1 MARTER
7 TDIHQSVTDRIIREL
22 EAGTVPWVCPWSRA
36 KCGIA
41 LPRNAATDRA
51 YSGINILML
60 WGSVEMQGF
69 STQKWLTFRQAHAQG
84 GNVRK
89 GEKGT
94 TVFYADRF
102 TPKSEAGSD
111 EPRQIPFLKR
121 FTVFNLDQC
130 ENLPESMVTP
140 TAPLPEREIVPH
152 AEALM
157 RETGA
162 DIRIGGDKAFY
173 APDGDFIRVPPQQSY
188 FNQIDWYRTVFHE
201 IGHWTGSEIRLSRT
215 FGRRFGDYAYAA
227 EELVAEMTSAFVCA
241 ELQIEP
247 TVRHADYIGNWL
259 ELLKAD
265 RRAIFTAASAA
276 STAAQYIF
284 SSSTRQTSVEDV
296 ASAA

>member
-51 YSGINILML
+51 YCGINILML

-121 FTVFNLDQC
+121 FTV
-130 ENLPESMVTP
+130 
-140 TAPLPEREIVPH
+140 
-152 AEALM
+152 
-157 RETGA
+157 
-162 DIRIGGDKAFY
+162 
-173 APDGDFIRVPPQQSY
+173 
-188 FNQIDWYRTVFHE
+188 
-201 IGHWTGSEIRLSRT
+201 
-215 FGRRFGDYAYAA
+215 
-227 EELVAEMTSAFVCA
+227 
-241 ELQIEP
+241 
-247 TVRHADYIGNWL
+247 
-259 ELLKAD
+259 
-265 RRAIFTAASAA
+265 
-276 STAAQYIF
+276 
-284 SSSTRQTSVEDV
+284 
-296 ASAA
+296 